1 MCVPAPIWGPL
12 FSLEDPYQMQLWHCE
27 GSVLPRM
34 ASPSHTAKSLF
45 SSLFYFLEFY
55 SRRRRKN
62 SALVIILPTLHCSNT
77 PWWLESPILRV
88 LPRAD
93 GSPCPKTWYHVRSV
107 TPGGTSRCSRPCAHW
122 FHRCHSK
129 GDFVR
134 DLEEGWK
141 VDAHSKREK
150 NSSCN
155 IQKKDQCY

>member
-62 SALVIILPTLHCSNT
+62 SALVIILPTVPHRGGWS
-77 PWWLESPILRV
+77 
-88 LPRAD
+88 LPFYEFLPERMAALAQRL
-93 GSPCPKTWYHVRSV
+93 G
-107 TPGGTSRCSRPCAHW
+107 
-122 FHRCHSK
+122 
-129 GDFVR
+129 
-134 DLEEGWK
+134 
-141 VDAHSKREK
+141 
-150 NSSCN
+150 
-155 IQKKDQCY
+155 IM